1 MTGAENESTFSIFRS
16 VIIKM
21 EEVKVEENAFVQS
34 YNEVLTVN
42 VAIKVLKPA
51 LCSSENSSL
60 WEEVLEIFC
69 RLNHEDLA
77 KLVLKYVT
85 LNQTAIDHL
94 NEIPLLFDLTSRD
107 VKEVEEIMRSLRLTC
122 STKKSLND
130 KTNALP
136 QFERSKTIVWDPDD
150 LPKSIDN
157 LPNPGM
163 WSQRTSSTT
172 IHVVGACASWIHAP
186 EGYEIFHP
194 TIDADVHLP
203 YRVIYYADAFFEST
217 FFPSTGD
224 IILLYPGNYYCGWQ
238 VRSTFVVPSVEVYG
252 VNAGIHELDVVG
264 APHYSEMVSD
274 GGLLDVSSSFYQP
287 YPIYNIFG
295 NLTVRSRLDGRPV
308 TVRGGEVHLFLFNC
322 CIKTAH
328 YPAVL
333 FSPSAKGSLH
343 MRRCFVSG
351 AMDSCLVLG
360 KGNNI
365 GSVEK
370 IEVSLKEC
378 KITKSGRGYLSKS
391 GHSPAIS
398 ILTLTSL
405 EIDNCI
411 VRDNV
416 GHAFQM
422 KGPKHRKPQRLL
434 LKGNILKRNQACD
447 SFVKRNPEKVIC
459 CKESPA
465 SFNMDFAQ
473 SSSKNQAATKSDG
486 TLLVRGRYCF
496 ACGEPARKICSH
508 CKNAFYCNVQCQME
522 DWKRHHQ
529 SYCVK

>member
-136 QFERSKTIVWDPDD
+136 QFEGSKTIVWDPDD

-186 EGYEIFHP
+186 EG
-194 TIDADVHLP
+194 
-203 YRVIYYADAFFEST
+203 
-217 FFPSTGD
+217 
-224 IILLYPGNYYCGWQ
+224 
-238 VRSTFVVPSVEVYG
+238 
-252 VNAGIHELDVVG
+252 
-264 APHYSEMVSD
+264 M
-274 GGLLDVSSSFYQP
+274 
-287 YPIYNIFG
+287 
-295 NLTVRSRLDGRPV
+295 
-308 TVRGGEVHLFLFNC
+308 HLFSVTF
-322 CIKTAH
+322 CI
-328 YPAVL
+328 L
-333 FSPSAKGSLH
+333 PSES
-343 MRRCFVSG
+343 
-351 AMDSCLVLG
+351 
-360 KGNNI
+360 NI
-365 GSVEK
+365 KRTVYT
-370 IEVSLKEC
+370 I
-378 KITKSGRGYLSKS
+378 R
-391 GHSPAIS
+391 
-398 ILTLTSL
+398 
-405 EIDNCI
+405 
-411 VRDNV
+411 
-416 GHAFQM
+416 
-422 KGPKHRKPQRLL
+422 QRW
-434 LKGNILKRNQACD
+434 
-447 SFVKRNPEKVIC
+447 
-459 CKESPA
+459 
-465 SFNMDFAQ
+465 M
-473 SSSKNQAATKSDG
+473 
-486 TLLVRGRYCF
+486 
-496 ACGEPARKICSH
+496 
-508 CKNAFYCNVQCQME
+508 
-522 DWKRHHQ
+522 
-529 SYCVK
+529 